1 MPCTVKG
8 YERTGLMLT
17 PELQEKVEKQ
27 IGQKIV
33 SVSPLSAANTAQIY
47 RVATDKKS
55 TFVAKCADNGMDI
68 EAWMLNYLKTKSKL
82 PVPAVFY
89 SDEHIILMEFINPHH
104 SLDDNG
110 HRHAAEVLAELH
122 KIRADLY
129 GLERDTIVGSLP
141 QPNKQ
146 NKNWTEFFAQHRLL
160 YMAGEALRENKID
173 KAMMKQIE
181 RLAGKLG
188 NYIKNPAPP
197 SLIHGDVWGGN
208 ILCGAGRVAAF
219 LDPAIYYAD
228 PEIELAF
235 IKLLN
240 TFSETFFNRY
250 NDINPI
256 KPGFLEER
264 VHIYSLYPLLVH
276 TRLFGTSYARKAQK
290 ILDKFA

>member
-1 MPCTVKG
+1 
-8 YERTGLMLT
+8 MLT
-17 PELQEKVEKQ
+17 AELQAEVEKH

-33 SVSPLSAANTAQIY
+33 SISPLSAANTAQIY
-47 RVATDKKS
+47 RIATDRKS
-55 TFVAKCADNGMDI
+55 TFVAKCADSGMDT

-89 SDEHIILMEFINPHH
+89 SNEHIIIMEFINPHH
-104 SLDDNG
+104 SLDDSG
-110 HRHAAEVLAELH
+110 HRHAAEALAELH
-122 KIRADLY
+122 KIHADLY

-141 QPNKQ
+141 QPNKRS
-146 NKNWTEFFAQHRLL
+146 KNWLEFFAQQRLL

-173 KAMMKQIE
+173 KAMMKQVE
-181 RLAGKLG
+181 KLAGRLG
-188 NYIKNPAPP
+188 DYIKNPAPP

-208 ILCGAGRVAAF
+208 VLCGNGRVAAF

-240 TFSETFFNRY
+240 TFTDTFFMRY
-250 NDINPI
+250 NEISPI
-256 KPGFLEER
+256 RAGFFEER
-264 VHIYSLYPLLVH
+264 MHIYSLYPLLVH